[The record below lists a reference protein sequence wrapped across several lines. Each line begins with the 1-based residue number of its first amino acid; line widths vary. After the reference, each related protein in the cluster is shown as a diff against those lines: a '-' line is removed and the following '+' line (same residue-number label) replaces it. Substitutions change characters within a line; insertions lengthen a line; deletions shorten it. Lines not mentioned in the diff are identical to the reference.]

1 MKSAFLVVVA
11 LFGVGAAAA
20 TEEHLLHTFKKTQ
33 LTDKFWSEG
42 ATFGDL
48 NRDGKPDIVSG
59 PYWYEGPDFMKRH
72 EFYPATATFKR
83 KQADGPDQTIEG
95 FEGAL
100 GVDNKYSDN
109 FFAF

>member
-1 MKSAFLVVVA
+1 MNKVAFSFAA
-11 LFGVGAAAA
+11 LLLGSSISPAKDYS
-20 TEEHLLHTFKKTQ
+20 LHTFKKTQ

-59 PYWYEGPDFMKRH
+59 PYWYQGPAFTNRH
-72 EFYPATATFKR
+72 QYYPATATFVR
-83 KQADGPDQTIEG
+83 KNPKGSDQAIKG

-100 GVDNKYSDN
+100 GV
-109 FFAF
+109 